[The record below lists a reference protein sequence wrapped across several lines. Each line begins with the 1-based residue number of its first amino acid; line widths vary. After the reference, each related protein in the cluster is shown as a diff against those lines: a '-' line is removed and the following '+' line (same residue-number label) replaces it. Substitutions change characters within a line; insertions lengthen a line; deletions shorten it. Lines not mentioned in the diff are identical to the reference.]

1 MELHVIYGSESGSHS
16 KERSRVYK
24 SMNLRKIVGS
34 EVKKW

>member
-1 MELHVIYGSESGSHS
+1 MELHLIYGCESWSYS

-24 SMNLRKIVGS
+24 SMILGKTVGS